1 MKKYLC
7 IISLIL
13 FPMISFTE
21 EEVND
26 KSKNSV
32 VEEVEKTE
40 KVVEKKV
47 RTNNYTLNL
56 KFDKYLKYTLFIIHL
71 LLHYVLQNST
81 E

>member
-1 MKKYLC
+1 MKKYLF

-13 FPMISFTE
+13 FPMVSFTE

-56 KFDKYLKYTLFIIHL
+56 KFDKYFNKDFNYFV
-71 LLHYVLQNST
+71 YFNK
-81 E
+81 

>member
-1 MKKYLC
+1 MKKYLF

-13 FPMISFTE
+13 FPMVSFTE

-32 VEEVEKTE
+32 VEEVENTE

-47 RTNNYTLNL
+47 RTNNYTLINIL
-56 KFDKYLKYTLFIIHL
+56 IKILIILYILINKL
-71 LLHYVLQNST
+71 L
-81 E
+81 

>member
-1 MKKYLC
+1 MKKYLF

-13 FPMISFTE
+13 FPMLSFTE

-40 KVVEKKV
+40 KIVEKKV

-56 KFDKYLKYTLFIIHL
+56 KFDKYVTKFD
-71 LLHYVLQNST
+71 
-81 E
+81 